1 MYKFIITVICCYVQV
16 VYACDF
22 CGCSPS
28 VMNSDLLSLQPQ
40 SSIGIN
46 SNYKGYKYL
55 SNENGLLK
63 SHMVSNNLMVAYA
76 PKNWVELRVNLP
88 LIWMMNQYSGVKD
101 NTFGI
106 GDMSL
111 LSNFKVVNRSPIG
124 TNRKVGHTLLLG
136 YGLEFP
142 TGKNQVSDD
151 VQLQNFTLGSKSMDF
166 LFSVVYSMSY
176 RKWNVIGAGLVKIN
190 TENKDKVRYGHL
202 YSIQLGTAYTHTFKK
217 CQLLPNMG
225 LRAEIQQKNLHN
237 RIIQKFTG
245 SYALFIQYG
254 ADLNIKNFNMGVQ
267 IQHPLVQNTAF
278 NSIKQQSNF
287 SFKVAYIIKKKV
299 KVAATENELSENKK

>member
-1 MYKFIITVICCYVQV
+1 
-16 VYACDF
+16 
-22 CGCSPS
+22 
-28 VMNSDLLSLQPQ
+28 
-40 SSIGIN
+40 
-46 SNYKGYKYL
+46 
-55 SNENGLLK
+55 
-63 SHMVSNNLMVAYA
+63 MVSNNLMVAYA

-101 NTFGI
+101 KTIGI

-136 YGLEFP
+136 FGLEFP

-166 LFSVVYSMSY
+166 LYSVVYSMSY

-202 YSIQLGTAYTHTFKK
+202 YSIQLQVLLTRIPLKNVSY
-217 CQLLPNMG
+217 CQIWDCALRYNRKICTIVSYKNSPVAMHYLYNMV
-225 LRAEIQQKNLHN
+225 LI
-237 RIIQKFTG
+237 
-245 SYALFIQYG
+245 
-254 ADLNIKNFNMGVQ
+254 
-267 IQHPLVQNTAF
+267 
-278 NSIKQQSNF
+278 
-287 SFKVAYIIKKKV
+287 
-299 KVAATENELSENKK
+299 